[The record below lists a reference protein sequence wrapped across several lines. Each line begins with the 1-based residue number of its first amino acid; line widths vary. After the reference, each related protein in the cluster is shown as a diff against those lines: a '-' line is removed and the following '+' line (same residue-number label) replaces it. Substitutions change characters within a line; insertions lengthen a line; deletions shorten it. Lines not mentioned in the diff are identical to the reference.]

1 MGGDVTSTKTTV
13 FGISACMLLAV
24 SIAFARQQDHELSGI
39 QGIPVEGHDIVAGIE
54 IKGTKELLL
63 SGPGWR
69 TLRERL
75 RANGAELRLGWPLET
90 QTLCRFKEI
99 VLDVMNEK
107 GFLEAEISHH
117 MRPTY
122 GNPRDLTLVF
132 TIVEGKRSRRTVV
145 AAPPLSPAQRC
156 SMR

>member
-54 IKGTKELLL
+54 IKGTKQLLL
-63 SGPGWR
+63 SGSGWR
-69 TLRERL
+69 KLRERL
-75 RANGAELRLGWPLET
+75 RANGAELRLGWPLES
-90 QTLCRFKEI
+90 QTLCRFQEV

-107 GFLEAEISHH
+107 GFLDAEISHD

-122 GNPRDLTLVF
+122 GDWRNVTLVF
-132 TIVEGKRSRRTVV
+132 TIVEGKRSGRTTVGASPV
-145 AAPPLSPAQRC
+145 SPAQRC
-156 SMR
+156 MR

>member
-1 MGGDVTSTKTTV
+1 MTSTKTTV

-54 IKGTKELLL
+54 IKGTKQLLL
-63 SGPGWR
+63 SGSGWR
-69 TLRERL
+69 KLRERL
-75 RANGAELRLGWPLET
+75 RANGAELRLGWPLES
-90 QTLCRFKEI
+90 QTLCRFQEV

-107 GFLEAEISHH
+107 GFLDAEISRD

-122 GNPRDLTLVF
+122 GDWRNVTLVF
-132 TIVEGKRSRRTVV
+132 TIVEGKRSGRTIVGASPV
-145 AAPPLSPAQRC
+145 SPAQRC
-156 SMR
+156 MR

>member
-1 MGGDVTSTKTTV
+1 VTSTKTTV

-54 IKGTKELLL
+54 IKGTKQLLL
-63 SGPGWR
+63 SGSGWR
-69 TLRERL
+69 KLRERL
-75 RANGAELRLGWPLET
+75 RANGAELRLGWPLES
-90 QTLCRFKEI
+90 QTLCRFQEV

-107 GFLEAEISHH
+107 GFLDAEISHD

-122 GNPRDLTLVF
+122 GDWRNVTLVF
-132 TIVEGKRSRRTVV
+132 TIVEGKRSGRT
-145 AAPPLSPAQRC
+145 AAGASPVSPAQRC
-156 SMR
+156 MR